1 MKAIRRF
8 TVRPVLPE
16 PLRPLSDLAR
26 NLRWSWHTETRDLF
40 QTVDP
45 EGWQAAG
52 GDPVRLLGSVPAARL
67 AELAWDRRFLR
78 RLTAAA
84 DDLDDYLH
92 GRRWYQTQNDRT
104 APTAPGRPPHGIAKG
119 TPGRTPHGT
128 AEGMPGHPADADGA
142 FPTAIA
148 YFSPEFGVTAA
159 LPQYSGGLGILAGDH
174 LKAASDLG
182 VPLIGVG
189 LLYRHGYFRQSLS
202 RDGWQQEHYPVL
214 DPNELPVSLMR
225 EHDGT
230 PAVVSLALPAGR
242 RLRAHIWVARV
253 GRVPLL
259 MLDSDVEE
267 NAPGERDV
275 TDRLYGGGSEHR
287 LLQEM
292 LLGIG
297 GVRAVRAYCRLT
309 GHPVPEVFHTNEG
322 HAGFLGLERIRELGD
337 APEPLD
343 FDAALEAVRAG
354 TVFTTH
360 TPVPAGI
367 DRFDRELVARHFGE
381 RGELPGVPVDKI
393 LRLGTETYPGGA
405 PELFNMAVMGLRLAQ
420 RANGVSTLH
429 GAVSRGMFA
438 GLWPGFDADEVP
450 ITSVTNGVHAPTW
463 VAPEVSR
470 LGARQIG
477 ASRAEDALTVGG
489 SDLWN
494 SVVNIPDAEIWELRR
509 ELREQLV
516 TEVRTRLRASW
527 RQRGAGAAELG
538 WVDGVLD
545 PDVLT
550 IGFARRVP
558 SYKRLTLMLRD
569 RDRLRE
575 LLLHPTRPIQI
586 VVAGKAH
593 PADDGGKR
601 LVQELVRFADDP
613 RVRHRIVF
621 LPDYGM
627 GMAQKLYPGCDVWLN
642 NPLRPL
648 EACGTSGMKA
658 ALNGCLNLS
667 VLDGWWDEWYEPDFG
682 WAIPTADGSATDE
695 DRRDDLEAA
704 ALYELI
710 ENRVAPRFYDRG
722 AGGLPERWIEMVRR
736 TLATLGPKV
745 LAGRMVRE
753 YVERLYAPAAHAH
766 RALDPDTA
774 RDLAAWKARVRAVWP
789 QVAVDHVEATETLEA
804 LESMAATEAAAG
816 ERVAG
821 GAAMAAGETTENA
834 AAVEFAEPTAV
845 GTAELG
851 AILGLR
857 VQVALGE
864 LRPEDVEVQA
874 VAGRVDPDDAIADAR
889 MFPLKPT
896 GGPDLQGRWVYEGP
910 LSLDRTGAFGYT
922 VRVLPAHRLLAS
934 PADLGLVALPSGT
947 PGEGAGLLM
956 R

>member
-8 TVRPVLPE
+8 TVRPVLPD

-26 NLRWSWHTETRDLF
+26 NLRWSWHSETRELF
-40 QTVDP
+40 QSIDP
-45 EGWQAAG
+45 AGWQASG
-52 GDPVRLLGSVPAARL
+52 EDPVRLLGSVSAARL
-67 AELAWDRRFLR
+67 AELAEDPRFLR
-78 RLTAAA
+78 QLETAADGLA
-84 DDLDDYLH
+84 DYLH
-92 GRRWYQTQNDRT
+92 GRRWYQSQE
-104 APTAPGRPPHGIAKG
+104 H
-119 TPGRTPHGT
+119 
-128 AEGMPGHPADADGA
+128 EGGELPRAL
-142 FPTAIA
+142 A

-214 DPNELPVSLMR
+214 DPNELPVSLLR
-225 EHDGT
+225 EDDGT
-230 PAVVSLALPAGR
+230 PCRISLALPGGR
-242 RLRAHIWVARV
+242 ALHAHVWIARV

-267 NAPGERDV
+267 NGPGERDV

-297 GVRAVRAYCRLT
+297 GVRAVRAYCRRT
-309 GHPVPEVFHTNEG
+309 GHPEPEVFHTNEG
-322 HAGFLGLERIRELGD
+322 HAGFLGLERIRELG
-337 APEPLD
+337 EQGLD
-343 FDAALEAVRAG
+343 FDAALESVRAS

-367 DRFDRELVARHFGE
+367 DRFDRELVAHHFGDD
-381 RGELPGVPVDKI
+381 GELAGVDVARV
-393 LRLGTETYPGGA
+393 LQLGMETYPGGE
-405 PELFNMAVMGLRLAQ
+405 PNLFNMAVMGMRLAQ

-429 GAVSRGMFA
+429 GSVSREMFS
-438 GLWPGFDADEVP
+438 GLWPGFDPDEVP

-463 VAPEVSR
+463 VAPEVVR

-477 ASRAEDALTVGG
+477 ARRTEDALSVGG
-489 SDLWN
+489 SSRWDA
-494 SVVNIPDAEIWELRR
+494 VADIPDAEVWELRR
-509 ELREQLV
+509 ALRANLV
-516 TEVRTRLRASW
+516 DEVRSRLRASW
-527 RQRGAGAAELG
+527 LQRGAVDAELG
-538 WVDGVLD
+538 WIDGVLD

-569 RDRLRE
+569 RDRLME
-575 LLLHPTRPIQI
+575 LLLHPERPIQI

-627 GMAQKLYPGCDVWLN
+627 RMAQKLYPGCDVWLN

-667 VLDGWWDEWYEPDFG
+667 VLDGWWDEWFEPDFG
-682 WAIPTADGSATDE
+682 WAIPTADGLATDE
-695 DRRDDLEAA
+695 DRRDDLEAN
-704 ALYELI
+704 ALYDLI
-710 ENRVAPRFYDRG
+710 EQRVVPRFYEKGREQ
-722 AGGLPERWIEMVRR
+722 LPDRWIEMVRQ
-736 TLATLGPKV
+736 TLTTLGPKL

-753 YVERLYAPAAHAH
+753 YVERLYAPAARAH
-766 RALDPDTA
+766 RALNPDAA
-774 RDLAAWKARVRAVWP
+774 RDLARWKARVRAAWAG
-789 QVAVDHVEATETLEA
+789 VAVDHVEAV
-804 LESMAATEAAAG
+804 AAT
-816 ERVAG
+816 
-821 GAAMAAGETTENA
+821 
-834 AAVEFAEPTAV
+834 AVN

-851 AILGLR
+851 STLSLR
-857 VQVALGE
+857 VRVGLGD
-864 LRPEDVEVQA
+864 LAPDDVEVQA
-874 VAGRVDPDDAIADAR
+874 VAGRVDSEDRITGAQG
-889 MFPLKPT
+889 FPLKPAA
-896 GGPDLQGRWVYEGP
+896 GPDLEGRWTYEGP
-910 LSLDRTGAFGYT
+910 LALDRTGPYGYT

-934 PADLGLVALPSGT
+934 GAETGLVVLPT
-947 PGEGAGLLM
+947 EATGEGAGVLM